1 MISAGALAGVK
12 VVDLSRVLGGPYATM
27 ILSDHGAE
35 VIKVEPPQ
43 GDETRDWGPPF
54 DPEHG
59 AAYFAGV
66 NRNKRSL
73 GLDLSKAAGRAV
85 LMRLLADADI
95 LVENFKPGTMERW
108 GIGYDTLAAAF
119 PRLIHCRVSGFGA
132 DGPLG
137 GLPGYDAVIQGMV
150 GLMSVNGP
158 PSTGALRIGTPVV
171 DLATGLYSVIGILM
185 ALQERARSGLG
196 QFIDMTLHD
205 CGVALLHPSAANYLM
220 SGKRPVG
227 LGNPHSNIAPYEKF
241 PTKTCE
247 IFLAVGNDG
256 QFAKL
261 AAIVGQPEIAADP
274 RFIGNAARIGHVEA
288 LRTVLTAAFATQ
300 DGYKLAEQLAAAGVP
315 AGPVLGV
322 DEAMESAHVA
332 HRDMVTTTGGVRAV
346 NTPIKLSRTPGGGR
360 AEPPQFGADGPAIL
374 AEHGFTEA
382 EIAGLGADG
391 IVWTERRK

>member
-66 NRNKRSL
+66 NRNKRSI
-73 GLDLSKAAGRAV
+73 GLDLSKPAGRAV
-85 LMRLLADADI
+85 LMRLLEGADV
-95 LVENFKPGTMERW
+95 LVENFKTGTMERW
-108 GIGYDTLAAAF
+108 GIGYADLSARF
-119 PRLIHCRVSGFGA
+119 PALVHCRVSGFGA

-137 GLPGYDAVIQGMV
+137 GLPGYDAVVQAMV

-158 PSTGALRIGTPVV
+158 PATGALRIGTPVV
-171 DLATGLYSVIGILM
+171 DLATGLYSVVGILM

-205 CGVALLHPSAANYLM
+205 CGMALLHPSAANYLM
-220 SGKRPVG
+220 SGKRPQG

-241 PTKTCE
+241 ATGTCE

-261 AAIVGQPEIAADP
+261 AAVVGRPEIAVDP
-274 RFIGNAARIGHVEA
+274 RFIGNAARIANVEV
-288 LRTVLTAAFATQ
+288 LRAVLTEAFADQ
-300 DGYKLAEQLAAAGVP
+300 DGYVLAPRLAAAGVP

-322 DEAMESAHVA
+322 DEAVNSPHVA
-332 HRDMVTTTGGVRAV
+332 ARDMVTQTGGVRAV

-360 AEPPQFGADGPAIL
+360 TAPPDFGADGPAVL
-374 AEHGFTEA
+374 AEHGFSEA
-382 EIAGLGADG
+382 DIAALSADG
-391 IVWTERRK
+391 IVWTERRR

>member
-1 MISAGALAGVK
+1 MSPGALAGIK

-35 VIKVEPPQ
+35 VVKVEPPQ

-54 DPEHG
+54 DPEQG
-59 AAYFAGV
+59 AAYFLGV
-66 NRNKRSL
+66 NRNKRSI
-73 GLDLSKAAGRAV
+73 GLDLSKPAGRAV
-85 LMRLLADADI
+85 LMRLLAEADV
-95 LVENFKPGTMERW
+95 LVDNFKTGTMERW
-108 GIGYDTLAAAF
+108 GIGYADLSERF
-119 PRLIHCRVSGFGA
+119 PRLVHCRVSGFGA

-158 PSTGALRIGTPVV
+158 PATGALRIGTPVV

-227 LGNPHSNIAPYEKF
+227 LGNPHSNIAPYEKYA
-241 PTKTCE
+241 TGTCE

-261 AAIVGQPEIAADP
+261 ASIVGQPEIAIDP
-274 RFIGNAARIGHVEA
+274 RFIGNAARIKNVEA
-288 LRTVLTAAFATQ
+288 LRVVLTGAFASQ

-332 HRDMVTTTGGVRAV
+332 HRQMVAQTGAGRTV
-346 NTPIKLSRTPGGGR
+346 NTPVKLSRTPGGAR
-360 AEPPQFGADGPAIL
+360 TDAPQFGADGPAVL
-374 AEHGFTEA
+374 QEHGFSAA
-382 EIAGLGADG
+382 EIAGLEADG